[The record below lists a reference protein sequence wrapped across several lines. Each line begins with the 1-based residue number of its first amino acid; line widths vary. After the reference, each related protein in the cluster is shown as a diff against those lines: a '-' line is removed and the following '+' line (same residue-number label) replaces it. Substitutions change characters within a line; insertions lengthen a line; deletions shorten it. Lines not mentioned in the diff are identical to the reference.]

1 MEEMIDS
8 LPVSYRVGSV
18 VFMTELLKK
27 SLKVETSSWK
37 KAFGRALNHKVYCLP
52 YISTDHCF

>member
-1 MEEMIDS
+1 MIDS